1 LYVKGLLNEPGL
13 VRVLVL
19 TVTAVLLLTFRIKLM
34 QGSSLPVFTK
44 FDNPASVAAPVSR
57 TLSYLVLPAYNIGL
71 LLCPANL
78 CCDWTMG
85 SISLITSISDLRN
98 LLTLFLGAYLVHTA
112 LIIFKSGTYINL
124 NN

>member
-1 LYVKGLLNEPGL
+1 MFKTGLKTMPFSNYNNQP
-13 VRVLVL
+13 VLIL
-19 TVTAVLLLTFRIKLM
+19 

-85 SISLITSISDLRN
+85 SISLITSIS
-98 LLTLFLGAYLVHTA
+98 G
-112 LIIFKSGTYINL
+112 I
-124 NN
+124 